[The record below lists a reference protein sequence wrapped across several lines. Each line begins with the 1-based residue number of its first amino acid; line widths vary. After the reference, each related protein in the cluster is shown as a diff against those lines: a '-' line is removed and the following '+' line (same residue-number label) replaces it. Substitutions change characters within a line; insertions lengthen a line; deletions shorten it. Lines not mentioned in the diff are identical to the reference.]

1 MESQANPLYANEA
14 EKRLHAN
21 AINQLCQELSKP
33 AENIRPIYEKV
44 LSELKREAKIKDYLS
59 ILVARTIRES
69 AKGNAD
75 TQVSE

>member
-1 MESQANPLYANEA
+1 MESKAIPLYANEA

-21 AINQLCQELSKP
+21 AINQLSQELSKS

-44 LSELKREAKIKDYLS
+44 LSDLKREAKIKDYLS

-75 TQVSE
+75 SQVSE

>member
-1 MESQANPLYANEA
+1 MEANANPLYANEA

-21 AINQLCQELSKP
+21 AINQLCQELSKS
-33 AENIRPIYEKV
+33 AENIRPIYEQV

-75 TQVSE
+75 TRASE